1 MEEKTLKIYFTSDT
15 HGYVFPTDYRGPG
28 EYDIGLFKCVN
39 QFHKDGNTLFIDG
52 GDVLQGSP
60 LCAFCHD
67 SVGEASQFAEI
78 MNCCGYDY
86 VTLGNHDF
94 NYGMEYLNSYLNAL
108 KAKCVCQN
116 AVHENGEVR
125 FPFCI
130 HVLENGLRIGIV
142 GIVTDYVNVWERPE
156 HLTGLKILNPMEAAR
171 DALRKLKSSNVDIT
185 VCVYHGGFE
194 RDLETGRVLSN
205 TTENIAY
212 QLCEE
217 LEFDILL
224 TGHQHMSIPGQ
235 MVSGTFIVQPP
246 DWGKSAVSI
255 EVTVSNGQTNF
266 KSEILS
272 AGGVCN
278 PSLLKKF
285 GSMEL
290 GAQGWLDV
298 VVGHLDK
305 PLLPSPPLIMAAEGS
320 EIAAFFNEVQLAASG
335 AELSATSLANETW
348 GLPQMVKRRDVLI
361 AYPYTNTLTV
371 LRVTGK
377 VLREAM
383 ERSAE
388 YFDLDEAGQL
398 CVSEA
403 FLKPKVEHYNY
414 DYFSGVDYVMD
425 ISKPH
430 GKRVTTLLRKG
441 KPVLDE
447 DEFTICLNSYRAS
460 GTGGYPSYVGCPIV
474 KEINTEISDLILGFF
489 ERTPSPRIES
499 VKNFKVVF

>member
-1 MEEKTLKIYFTSDT
+1 MEEKILKIYFTSDI
-15 HGYVFPTDYRGPG
+15 HGYVFPTDYRGT
-28 EYDIGLFKCVN
+28 EECDIGLFKCVN

-67 SVGEASQFAEI
+67 SIGEASQFAEI

-94 NYGMEYLNSYLNAL
+94 NYGMEYLDSYLNAL
-108 KAKCVCQN
+108 KARCVCQN
-116 AVHENGEVR
+116 AAYEDGTVR
-125 FPFCI
+125 FPSRI

-142 GIVTDYVNVWERPE
+142 GIVTDYVNVWEKPE
-156 HLTGLKILNPMEAAR
+156 HLTGLKISNPLEAAKE
-171 DALRKLKSSNVDIT
+171 ALQELRGNVDIT
-185 VCVYHGGFE
+185 VCIYHGGFE
-194 RDLETGRVLSN
+194 RDLETGRILSN

-212 QLCEE
+212 QLCEA

-224 TGHQHMSIPGQ
+224 TGHQHMSITGQ

-255 EVTVSNGQTNF
+255 EATVSNGQTNF
-266 KSEILS
+266 KSEILP
-272 AGGVCN
+272 AGGACD
-278 PSLLKKF
+278 PYLLKKF

-320 EIAAFFNEVQLAASG
+320 EMATFFNEVQLAASG

-377 VLREAM
+377 ALREAM

-388 YFDLDEAGQL
+388 YFDLDEDRQL
-398 CVSEA
+398 CVSET

-414 DYFSGVDYVMD
+414 DYFSGVDYVVD
-425 ISKPH
+425 VSRPH
-430 GKRVTTLLRKG
+430 GKRITALLRKG

-489 ERTPSPRIES
+489 EKNPSLSIETK
-499 VKNFKVVF
+499 KNFQVIF

>member
-1 MEEKTLKIYFTSDT
+1 MEEKILKIYFTSDI
-15 HGYVFPTDYRGPG
+15 HGYVFPTDYRGT
-28 EYDIGLFKCVN
+28 EECDIGLFKCVN

-67 SVGEASQFAEI
+67 SIGEASQFAEI

-94 NYGMEYLNSYLNAL
+94 NYGMEYLNSYLDAL

-116 AVHENGEVR
+116 AVYENGEVR

-142 GIVTDYVNVWERPE
+142 GIVTDYVNVWERSE

-171 DALRKLKSSNVDIT
+171 DALRKFKSSNVDIT

-212 QLCEE
+212 RLCEE

-224 TGHQHMSIPGQ
+224 TGHQHMSITGQ

-255 EVTVSNGQTNF
+255 EATVSNGQTNF
-266 KSEILS
+266 KSEILP
-272 AGGVCN
+272 AGGACD
-278 PSLLKKF
+278 PYLLKKF

-377 VLREAM
+377 VLREAI

-388 YFDLDEAGQL
+388 YFGLDENRQL

-403 FLKPKVEHYNY
+403 FLMPKVEHYNY

-425 ISKPH
+425 VSKPH

-474 KEINTEISDLILGFF
+474 KEINTEISDLILDFF
-489 ERTPSPRIES
+489 EKNPSLRIES
-499 VKNFKVVF
+499 VKNFKVAF